1 MCRHQSGSPRHRRDP
16 GPRRWIRGRPWSGRP
31 SNSLTSRPTSVRTLG
46 PVQPIQRSPRRP
58 FAACCSV
65 SPAWMTSV
73 DSTPAASTTWPRTSG
88 SRRAIGPCRA
98 RRRRSLLS
106 ATPAPPWDSCRGRWK
121 GRRGPSSWLPTSTA
135 PSPSALTDRTR
146 RNEASRPGSPPR
158 GPPGSTSWVGP
169 DDIDVVGATPL
180 DMKAAHAAG
189 ATAVGAAAGR
199 YSSDDLKTIGRAFVL
214 RSLEGNIS
222 RAPARRWQRG
232 LRVVSAC
239 GRTRRSGCTRAC
251 PGAPRAV
258 QRRSCRHTAHT

>member
-88 SRRAIGPCRA
+88 SRAAIGPCRA

-106 ATPAPPWDSCRGRWK
+106 ATPAPPWDSCRGDGRGAADQAHGCQPQRLLHLRRSRIGLAGTK
-121 GRRGPSSWLPTSTA
+121 RADPARHREGHPAPRAGSGRRH
-135 PSPSALTDRTR
+135 R
-146 RNEASRPGSPPR
+146 RGRRHPPR
-158 GPPGSTSWVGP
+158 HEG
-169 DDIDVVGATPL
+169 GAR
-180 DMKAAHAAG
+180 AG